1 MIAALARLSVV
12 LPTLLAAAWMIATGS
27 RAWAVLA
34 IGVVGSLLVAW
45 AHAAR
50 MRTRLFT
57 ISSVLAAYRDGD
69 FSIRARSGGS
79 TQLREVLG
87 ELNGLGDVLRSH
99 RLGELEAWT
108 LLRKVMAEVDVVV
121 LAVDDDGVVRLANDA
136 ASRLLGATVGGSS
149 VALGIA
155 ELVTGDAPRIV
166 PLASGELELRRGAF
180 RLAGEPQTLLVLSD
194 VSRSLREKERD
205 AWQKLIRVMSH
216 EINNSLSPIASISQ
230 SLLALVDP
238 ARRGARD
245 AEWEADVAGGLGV
258 IARRAEAL
266 ARFMNGYARLARL
279 PPPRRS
285 AVHVPSLVRKI
296 AALETRTAVV
306 VVDGPDVTVDL
317 DADQIEQVLIN
328 LVKNA
333 VEASQSSGKS
343 AVRIGWDAEDGAPP
357 SLCLVV
363 DDEGPGVGETK
374 NLFVPFFT
382 TKPDGS
388 GIGLVLSRQIVE
400 AHAGQLTLAAR
411 PDGAGARARVWLPTR
426 SPASTP

>member
-1 MIAALARLSVV
+1 MIAALARLLVV
-12 LPTLLAAAWMIATGS
+12 VPTALAATWMITTES
-27 RAWAVLA
+27 RSWAVLGLGL
-34 IGVVGSLLVAW
+34 IGSLLVAW
-45 AHAAR
+45 SHAAR
-50 MRTRLFT
+50 MRKRLFT

-69 FSIRARSGGS
+69 FSIRARSGGPV
-79 TQLREVLG
+79 QLRDVLV

-121 LAVDDDGVVRLANDA
+121 LAVDDAGVVRLANDA
-136 ASRLLGATVGGSS
+136 ASRLLGAAVGGTI
-149 VALGIA
+149 AELGLA
-155 ELVTGDAPRIV
+155 ELVTGEAPRIV
-166 PLASGELELRRGAF
+166 PLSAGEWELRRGAF

-230 SLLALVDP
+230 SLLALLVPADP
-238 ARRGARD
+238 ARRHAD
-245 AEWEADVAGGLGV
+245 WEEDLAGGLGV

-266 ARFMNGYARLARL
+266 GRFMNGYARLARL
-279 PPPRRS
+279 PPPRRT

-306 VVDGPDVTVDL
+306 VADGPDMTIDL

-333 VEASQSSGKS
+333 VEASQARGRT
-343 AVRIGWDAEDGAPP
+343 AVRIGWEEETGASPA
-357 SLCLVV
+357 LCLFI
-363 DDEGPGVGETK
+363 DDEGPGVNETK

-382 TKPDGS
+382 TKTDGS

-400 AHAGQLTLAAR
+400 AHEGQLTLATR
-411 PDGAGARARVWLPTR
+411 SDTPGARARVRLPIPSSAT
-426 SPASTP
+426 TP

>member
-1 MIAALARLSVV
+1 MAGSGSWTVLGVGIA
-12 LPTLLAAAWMIATGS
+12 GS
-27 RAWAVLA
+27 FV
-34 IGVVGSLLVAW
+34 VAW
-45 AHAAR
+45 LQAAR
-50 MRTRLFT
+50 MQKRLFT

-79 TQLREVLG
+79 VQLRDVLG

-136 ASRLLGATVGGSS
+136 ASRLLGATVGGTIA
-149 VALGIA
+149 ALGVEA
-155 ELVTGDAPRIV
+155 LVTGDAPRIV
-166 PLASGELELRRGAF
+166 PLAAGEWELRRGAF

-216 EINNSLSPIASISQ
+216 EINNSLTPIASISQ

-238 ARRGARD
+238 AVDPARRD
-245 AEWEADVAGGLGV
+245 AEWEEDLAGGLGV
-258 IARRAEAL
+258 IARRAEGL
-266 ARFMNGYARLARL
+266 GRFMNGYARLARL
-279 PPPRRS
+279 PPPRRT

-296 AALETRTAVV
+296 AALETRTS
-306 VVDGPDVTVDL
+306 VDVANGPDVTIEL

-333 VEASQSSGKS
+333 FEASQSSGKT
-343 AVRIGWDAEDGAPP
+343 AVRIGWEEEHGASP
-357 SLCLVV
+357 SLSFVI
-363 DDEGPGVGETK
+363 DDEGPGVSETK

-382 TKPDGS
+382 TKAEGS

-400 AHAGQLTLAAR
+400 AHEGQLTLGAR
-411 PDGAGARARVWLPTR
+411 PDAPGARARVRLPI
-426 SPASTP
+426 A

>member
-1 MIAALARLSVV
+1 MIAALGRLLVV
-12 LPTLLAAAWMIATGS
+12 VPTALAAGWMIMTGS
-27 RAWAVLA
+27 RSWAVL
-34 IGVVGSLLVAW
+34 GVGLGGSLLVAW
-45 AHAAR
+45 LQAAR
-50 MRTRLFT
+50 MQKRLFT
-57 ISSVLAAYRDGD
+57 VSSVLAAYRDGD
-69 FSIRARSGGS
+69 FSIRARSGGPV
-79 TQLREVLG
+79 QLRDVLG

-121 LAVDDDGVVRLANDA
+121 LAVDDDGIVRLANDA
-136 ASRLLGATVGGSS
+136 ANRLLGASVG
-149 VALGIA
+149 VTIAALGA
-155 ELVTGDAPRIV
+155 EDLVTGDAPRIV
-166 PLASGELELRRGAF
+166 PLAAGEWELRRGAF

-216 EINNSLSPIASISQ
+216 EINNSLTPIASISQ

-238 ARRGARD
+238 ARRD
-245 AEWEADVAGGLGV
+245 ADWEEDLAGGLGV

-266 ARFMNGYARLARL
+266 GRFMNGYARLARL
-279 PPPRRS
+279 PPPRRT

-296 AALETRTAVV
+296 VALETRTAVAV
-306 VVDGPDVTVDL
+306 ADGPDVTIEL

-333 VEASQSSGKS
+333 VEAAQATGGPT
-343 AVRIGWDAEDGAPP
+343 VRIGWEEEPGA
-357 SLCLVV
+357 LVLDI
-363 DDEGPGVGETK
+363 DDDGPGVSETK

-382 TKPDGS
+382 TKADGS

-400 AHAGQLTLAAR
+400 AHEGQLTLGAR
-411 PDGAGARARVWLPTR
+411 PDGAGARARVRLPIL
-426 SPASTP
+426 